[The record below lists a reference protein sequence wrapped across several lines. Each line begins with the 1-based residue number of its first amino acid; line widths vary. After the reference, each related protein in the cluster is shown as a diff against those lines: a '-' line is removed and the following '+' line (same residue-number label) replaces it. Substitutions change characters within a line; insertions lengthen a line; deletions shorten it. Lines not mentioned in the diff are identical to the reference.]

1 MTSFLQSQY
10 LELVQ
15 GDDYKAVDER
25 AVIVKGIGVT
35 WPAALSSVKLL
46 VSAAQSGWADA
57 CTACPAPLL
66 DIDGTYTAAQPTSA
80 ATAAFDVLR
89 IQTLALASGVRAYTF
104 EVRGLLASGGVVTLA
119 RGHVTVLAGA
129 L

>member
-1 MTSFLQSQY
+1 MATFLQAQY

-15 GDDYKAVDER
+15 GDDYKAVDGR
-25 AVIVKGIGVT
+25 AVVLVGAGVS
-35 WPAALSSVKLL
+35 WPPALPSVKLL
-46 VSAAQSGWADA
+46 ISAAQTGCADA
-57 CTACPAPLL
+57 CTGCPAPLL
-66 DIDGTYTAAQPTSA
+66 DIDGTYTAAAPTSA
-80 ATAAFDVLR
+80 AKAVFDVLR